1 MWRYGK
7 WSLAPTGDIMR
18 VTRLVLRNFRNY
30 AGLTLEFA
38 RNINIFIGRNAQ
50 GKTNIL
56 EALYLGAMGRS
67 HRTAV
72 DNELVR
78 WGQGAALVEIAFTR
92 QEVDHKLA
100 IRLIPSQNKEILHN
114 GHPIKQ
120 RELVGTLNAV
130 LFSPEDL
137 QLVKGAPALRR
148 RFLDGEISQVSRS
161 YYRELIQYNRVV
173 QQRNSLLKKVRER
186 EAKADLIDAWDE
198 QLAAGAAFLVGKRF
212 EAVRKL
218 AMLANLMHRRIT
230 ASKENLSLS
239 YYQPYL
245 HPDDEAPKPLSSE
258 WYRRQLMAR
267 RAEDIARG
275 TTTIGPHRDDLLLA
289 VNGHDL
295 RVFGS
300 QGQQRTGALALKLAE
315 LEFIKS
321 ETGEYPLLLLD
332 DVMSE
337 LDEERR
343 SHLLYFIRER
353 IQTFITATD
362 AKYFPDDLS
371 GQYYQV
377 AGGAVREVTP

>member
-1 MWRYGK
+1 
-7 WSLAPTGDIMR
+7 MR
-18 VTRLVLRNFRNY
+18 VNRLILRNFRNY
-30 AGLTLEFA
+30 AGLSLEFA
-38 RNINIFIGRNAQ
+38 RNINIFIGQNAQ

-78 WGQGAALVEIAFTR
+78 WGQSAAAVEIAFTR
-92 QEVDHKLA
+92 QETDHKLA

-148 RFLDGEISQVSRS
+148 RFLDGEISQVSRA
-161 YYRELIQYNRVV
+161 YYRQLLQYNRVV
-173 QQRNSLLKKVRER
+173 QQRNNLLKKVREG

-198 QLAAGAAFLVGKRF
+198 QLAAGAAFLVGKRL

-230 ASKENLSLS
+230 AGKENLQLS
-239 YYQPYL
+239 YCQPYL
-245 HPDDEAPKPLSSE
+245 QQDEDAQMPRPSE
-258 WYRRQLMAR
+258 WYRRQLLAR
-267 RAEDIARG
+267 RSEDIARG

-289 VNGHDL
+289 VNGIDL
-295 RVFGS
+295 RIFGS

-337 LDEERR
+337 LDAERR
-343 SHLLYFIRER
+343 SHLLCFIRER

>member
-1 MWRYGK
+1 
-7 WSLAPTGDIMR
+7 MR

-78 WGQGAALVEIAFTR
+78 WGQGAALVEIAFTK
-92 QEVDHKLA
+92 QEVEHKLA

-148 RFLDGEISQVSRS
+148 RFLDGEISQVSRA
-161 YYRELIQYNRVV
+161 YYRALIQYNRVV

-258 WYRRQLMAR
+258 WYRRQLTAR